1 MTDRNAVFL
10 APVTKDS
17 IESFCAL
24 MKDAFEASAVPSP
37 LDPEMPP
44 EDEVKEY
51 FKSPDGHVMW
61 IVENGC
67 RIGGAVVETNAEPG
81 RNMLVRFFIAPH
93 LHSRGLGTKA
103 WHAIERHWPETRIWE
118 LGTPYCDKRNL
129 NFYINKCGFHVV
141 EFFNEHHPE
150 LVEGEDARCREESGL
165 PEEDSFRFEKLMQP

>member
-1 MTDRNAVFL
+1 MTDHNAVFL
-10 APVTKDS
+10 EPVTKDD
-17 IESFCAL
+17 IDSFCAL
-24 MKDAFEASAVPSP
+24 MKDAFETSAVPSP
-37 LDPEMPP
+37 PDSEMPP

-51 FKSPDGHVMW
+51 FENPSGHVMW
-61 IVENGC
+61 VLENGC
-67 RIGGAVVETNAEPG
+67 RIGGAVVEADAEFG
-81 RNMLVRFFIAPH
+81 RNLLVWFFIAPD

-103 WHAIERHWPETRIWE
+103 WRAIERHWPETRIWE